1 LRLTELFNTL
11 PPNPFSENWWVKRA
25 GRNRKRRYRRSSG
38 KMENGR
44 MENGEWRIWRVVDGN
59 FKK

>member
-25 GRNRKRRYRRSSG
+25 GRNRKRRYRRSSASIWR
-38 KMENGR
+38 MEKRR
-44 MENGEWRIWRVVDGN
+44 MENGESGE
-59 FKK
+59 